1 MAALGPRT
9 ILTRNLKR
17 KRKNWRMH
25 HHRTIQG
32 SMCASYV
39 QCGSTDL
46 LRLLIPG
53 VGVPESTTVFKR
65 GEKLPNLWIDL
76 CEGA

>member
-9 ILTRNLKR
+9 ILTRDLKR
-17 KRKNWRMH
+17 KRKNWKMH

>member
-1 MAALGPRT
+1 
-9 ILTRNLKR
+9 
-17 KRKNWRMH
+17 MH
-25 HHRTIQG
+25 HRRIIQG

-39 QCGSTDL
+39 QCDTDL
-46 LRLLIPG
+46 LRLLILG
-53 VGVPESTTVFKR
+53 VGVPEATAVFKR